1 MTDRDWDDEE
11 EDEDGPPTEERAVAL
26 EALEAR
32 ARGRLGE
39 HEWRRLSRRLLITR
53 VITAGWGLA
62 FVAAAWLMFGLALGG
77 VVLLLMRLATGSWR
91 LPVDFVRQ
99 AWYLALAV
107 GVGGVFVALDYP
119 AQTSLRRALAQHSEE
134 GEDQEELLQ
143 ALWARSEARSI
154 RRKLAERQRE
164 AAAEARL
171 LQETGAPPPW
181 WRLELSGAYL
191 IWWLCAAFWLA
202 WLIFRWPL
210 LDRLLESIGVVT
222 AIGLLFRLILLAV
235 IRGPRQRHVDR
246 LGTMRFSWWW
256 GRGWLPALIALLP
269 GVAYWEAARVIGWR

>member
-1 MTDRDWDDEE
+1 MTASDWDDEE
-11 EDEDGPPTEERAVAL
+11 EDEDEPPTEERAAAL

-32 ARGRLGE
+32 VRERLGE

-91 LPVDFVRQ
+91 LPMDFVRQ

-119 AQTSLRRALAQHSEE
+119 AQASLRRALAQHSEE
-134 GEDQEELLQ
+134 GEDQDELRD
-143 ALWARSEARSI
+143 ALWARSEARSV
-154 RRKLAERQRE
+154 RRRLAERQRE

-171 LQETGAPPPW
+171 LQEIGVPPSR

-191 IWWLCAAFWLA
+191 VWWLCAAFWLA
-202 WLIFRWPL
+202 WLTFHWPL
-210 LDRLLESIGVVT
+210 SDRLLESIGVIT
-222 AIGLLFRLILLAV
+222 ATGLLFRLILLAV
-235 IRGPRQRHVDR
+235 LRGPRQRYVDR

-256 GRGWLPALIALLP
+256 GRGWLPMLLALLP
-269 GVAYWEAARVIGWR
+269 GAAYWGAARVLGWR